1 MRSKPRGDRLPN
13 RATTP
18 VSCLPP
24 DRVLLP
30 PDKKRNGIR
39 GRDQRTF
46 GCDRCDEDSDR
57 GPDERGRVSDGA
69 KALALDERGDLLGE
83 GPEVCLYVV
92 LEDEAGE
99 RARRLVLSR
108 HLGEHVDE
116 VRIEVR
122 VTVELL
128 QLLLHGALCA

>member
-1 MRSKPRGDRLPN
+1 MT
-13 RATTP
+13 RATIRQLKVRGSP
-18 VSCLPP
+18 LPKSP
-24 DRVLLP
+24 IIP
-30 PDKKRNGIR
+30 PWHPWGR

-46 GCDRCDEDSDR
+46 GCDRGDEDSDC
-57 GPDERGRVSDGA
+57 GPDERGGVSDGA
-69 KALALDERGDLLGE
+69 KALALDERGDLFWE
-83 GPEVCLYVV
+83 GPEVRLHVV

-99 RARRLVLSR
+99 RARCLILGR

-116 VRIEVR
+116 IRIEVR